1 MELKDKDNP
10 EGDIEIIFTGLR
22 PGEKLYEELLIGDN
36 VSTTEHKRILRAE
49 EDFLKAEEIEQY
61 VDLLKEAEKKG
72 DIVALKEILGDVVS
86 GFTPEK
92 EIVDVVYLQK
102 NN

>member
-49 EDFLKAEEIEQY
+49 EDFLTSEELEQYLSLLKKAE
-61 VDLLKEAEKKG
+61 KEG
-72 DIVALKEILGDVVS
+72 DVVALKEILREVVS
-86 GFTPEK
+86 GFTPEN
-92 EIVDVVYLQK
+92 EIVDVLSLQEK
-102 NN
+102 K